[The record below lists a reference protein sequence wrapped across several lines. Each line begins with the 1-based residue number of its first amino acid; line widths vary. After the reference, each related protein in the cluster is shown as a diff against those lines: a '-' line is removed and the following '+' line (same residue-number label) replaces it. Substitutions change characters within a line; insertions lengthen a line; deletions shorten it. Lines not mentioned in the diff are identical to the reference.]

1 MEKKTYKD
9 LKDGDIVYVVDGAAA
24 FEELTVKIREEYHP
38 LMIYEEEEE
47 KEIEIEEL
55 DYVLDLIYKDGTEY
69 IYHWTQPVEK
79 FKDATST
86 HDYDCIE
93 YLWGRVCFFNREDA
107 VEYYKKTVKELVDI
121 IDKKIEKIKNLE
133 QQKCKYVE
141 ILKNLNSFE

>member
-9 LKDGDIVYVVDGAAA
+9 LKDGDTVYVVDGADV
-24 FEELTVKIREEYHP
+24 FEVLTVKIREEQHP
-38 LMIYEEEEE
+38 RRMIDGEE
-47 KEIEIEEL
+47 KDEL
-55 DYVLDLIYKDGTEY
+55 HYFLDLFHPDGTKY
-69 IYHWTQPVEK
+69 DSYWIQPVEK

>member
-55 DYVLDLIYKDGTEY
+55 DYVLDLFYKDGT
-69 IYHWTQPVEK
+69 
-79 FKDATST
+79 
-86 HDYDCIE
+86 
-93 YLWGRVCFFNREDA
+93 
-107 VEYYKKTVKELVDI
+107 
-121 IDKKIEKIKNLE
+121 
-133 QQKCKYVE
+133 
-141 ILKNLNSFE
+141 